1 MQLDAISSVRAST
14 RPEHRPGV
22 ERFMITRR
30 TFSVALAGLVLL
42 VSASASAESKL
53 KFEIYKDKGDEFR
66 FRLKA
71 GNGEVLATSGEGYK
85 QKASAKNAIES
96 LQKSPDKLTWELY
109 EDKKSEHRFRIKAKN
124 GNVLAS
130 SSEGYKQKADAEKA
144 MNKVKDGAKDAEVSD
159 ETK

>member
-1 MQLDAISSVRAST
+1 
-14 RPEHRPGV
+14 
-22 ERFMITRR
+22 MITRR
-30 TFSVALAGLVLL
+30 TFSLALGGLALL
-42 VSASASAESKL
+42 ITTAASAESKL
-53 KFEIYKDKGDEFR
+53 KFEIYKDKSDEFR

-96 LQKSPDKLTWELY
+96 LQKDPGKLTWELY
-109 EDKKSEHRFRIKAKN
+109 EDKKNEHRFRIKAKN

-130 SSEGYKQKADAEKA
+130 SSEGYKKKADAEKA
-144 MNKVKDGAKDAEVSD
+144 MTMIKDGAKDAEVSD